1 MASIKILAITIA
13 IFVVAALLYLQSRQP
28 LNKEH
33 FVSGA
38 LERATWDPSKPP
50 IAGRLYSPGSAGV
63 PGDLNRAQPTITT
76 PPPNGSVPLSQQRP
90 SQTPTGGSATMP
102 RDALA
107 QIKDLRELDSKIVT
121 WLDAASQRE
130 RDTPGALTGSQRQER
145 VMLSAR
151 LNDIRDQIGAGVV
164 TDSWKTVSEEIRHL
178 RDANAG
184 WGEIAPSLEAIN
196 SFGSDSGSGSV
207 SSGSVSSGSGSVSS
221 GSVSSGSGSVS
232 SGSGSGSGSVS
243 SGSGDPLLT
252 PAQFAEFNSLF
263 NSAIREFQ
271 GLAQPDPLQKVRLQ
285 QLQVIRQEMMDTMN
299 TMNMNT
305 PIDNV
310 VSGPPI
316 RMSSAQLFLRQM
328 LKPDQPLPSLID
340 FTATNRKEENTMNSL
355 MSFVMGPSS
364 LGSKQM
370 KRTLQQ
376 HYQGGPEPGPWNDRQ
391 DQFPGQFPYPEPN
404 PEHRPRDHYDP
415 SDTVKNTLLMCA
427 RVREAFGL
435 KDAIALGCP
444 TKQSHPFGITHKG
457 EAESVMRTVCD
468 RIRESVPTVTP
479 EQFGCPVG
487 EPFHQQPRVY

>member
-50 IAGRLYSPGSAGV
+50 IAGRLYSPGSAGVPAYAGV

-207 SSGSVSSGSGSVSS
+207 SSGS
-221 GSVSSGSGSVS
+221 
-232 SGSGSGSGSVS
+232 
-243 SGSGDPLLT
+243 GDPLLT

-316 RMSSAQLFLRQM
+316 RMSSAKLFLRQM

-340 FTATNRKEENTMNSL
+340 FTATNRKEENTMDSL

-364 LGSKQM
+364 LGSKQV

-391 DQFPGQFPYPEPN
+391 NQFPGQFPDPEPN

-415 SDTVKNTLLMCA
+415 SDTVKNTLLICA

-435 KDAIALGCP
+435 KDATALGCP